1 MMSTLNQNNAN
12 HASEMQQTRQMIKRL
27 ILKEFQMYQKQ
38 FAAYV
43 IGLLIGLTLIGM
55 AKTWAFYAGGMILLV
70 LLICVG
76 GFAIQSSL
84 LNERRE
90 HTLSFMMSLPLTPMT
105 FFWSKVLANLV
116 LYLVPFTIVLA
127 GTAFLVL
134 FTPLPD
140 GILIWSFL
148 IYGFLATNFF
158 ISLAAALVLESEGW
172 NIFVQI
178 AVSTFVGPFMV
189 FIGTIDAIGK
199 KIQSNEIVLSR
210 EALGIFALELTIMV
224 LALVFARRVYRRKD
238 SFL

>member
-1 MMSTLNQNNAN
+1 MSALLQDN
-12 HASEMQQTRQMIKRL
+12 ASETQQTRQMIKRL
-27 ILKEFQMYQKQ
+27 IVKEFQMYQKQ

-55 AKTWAFYAGGMILLV
+55 AKAWAFYAGGMILLV

-90 HTLSFMMSLPLTPMT
+90 HTLTFMMSLPMTPMT
-105 FFWSKVLANLV
+105 FFWSKVIANLV
-116 LYLVPFTIVLA
+116 LYLVPFSIVLA

-158 ISLAAALVLESEGW
+158 ISLSAALVLESEGW

-189 FIGTIDAIGK
+189 VIGTIDAIGK
-199 KIQSNEIVLSR
+199 KIQTNDIVLSQ
-210 EALGIFALELTIMV
+210 EALGIFALELTVML
-224 LALVFARRVYRRKD
+224 LALAFARTVYRRKD

>member
-1 MMSTLNQNNAN
+1 MSTLTQNQ
-12 HASEMQQTRQMIKRL
+12 ASETQQTRQMIKRL
-27 ILKEFQMYQKQ
+27 IVKEFHMYQKQ

-55 AKTWAFYAGGMILLV
+55 AKTWSFYAGGMILLV

-90 HTLSFMMSLPLTPMT
+90 HTLTFMMSLPMTPMT

-116 LYLVPFTIVLA
+116 LYLVPFLIVVA

-158 ISLAAALVLESEGW
+158 ISLSAALVLESEGW

-189 FIGTIDAIGK
+189 VIGSIDAIGK
-199 KIQSNEIVLSR
+199 RIETNAIVLSQ
-210 EALGIFALELTIMV
+210 EALGIFALELAAILLS
-224 LALVFARRVYRRKD
+224 LAFARAVYRRKD

>member
-1 MMSTLNQNNAN
+1 MSTQTQNNA
-12 HASEMQQTRQMIKRL
+12 SETQQTRQMIKRL

-90 HTLSFMMSLPLTPMT
+90 HTLTFMMSLPLTPMT

-148 IYGFLATNFF
+148 IYGFLATNYF
-158 ISLAAALVLESEGW
+158 ISLSAALVLESEGW

-199 KIQSNEIVLSR
+199 KIQSNEVVLSQ
-210 EALGIFALELTIMV
+210 EALGIFALELTVML
-224 LALVFARRVYRRKD
+224 LALAFARSVYRRKD

>member
-1 MMSTLNQNNAN
+1 MSTQTQNQ
-12 HASEMQQTRQMIKRL
+12 ASETQQTRQMIKRL
-27 ILKEFQMYQKQ
+27 IVKEFHIYQKQ

-90 HTLSFMMSLPLTPMT
+90 HTLTFMMSLPLTPMT

-116 LYLVPFTIVLA
+116 LYLVPFLMVLA

-148 IYGFLATNFF
+148 IYGFLATNYF
-158 ISLAAALVLESEGW
+158 ISLSAALVLESEGW

-189 FIGTIDAIGK
+189 LLGTIDAIGK
-199 KIQSNEIVLSR
+199 KIQSNEVVLSQ
-210 EALGIFALELTIMV
+210 EALGIFALELTIML
-224 LALVFARRVYRRKD
+224 LALAFARSVYRRKD

>member
-1 MMSTLNQNNAN
+1 MRTLNQNNAN

-90 HTLSFMMSLPLTPMT
+90 HTLTFMMSLPLTPMT

-158 ISLAAALVLESEGW
+158 ISLGAALVLESEGW

>member
-1 MMSTLNQNNAN
+1 
-12 HASEMQQTRQMIKRL
+12 
-27 ILKEFQMYQKQ
+27 MYQKQ

-76 GFAIQSSL
+76 GFAIQTSL

-90 HTLSFMMSLPLTPMT
+90 HTLTFMMSLPMTPMT

-116 LYLVPFTIVLA
+116 LYLVPFLIVVA

-158 ISLAAALVLESEGW
+158 ISLSAALVLESEGW

-189 FIGTIDAIGK
+189 VLGTIDAIGK
-199 KIQSNEIVLSR
+199 KIETNDIVLSQ
-210 EALGIFALELTIMV
+210 EALSIFALELAVILLS
-224 LALVFARRVYRRKD
+224 LAFARAVYRRKD

>member
-1 MMSTLNQNNAN
+1 MSTLNQNNAN

-90 HTLSFMMSLPLTPMT
+90 HTLTFMMSLPLTPMT

-199 KIQSNEIVLSR
+199 KIQSNEIVLSQ
-210 EALGIFALELTIMV
+210 EALGIFALELTIMA

>member
-1 MMSTLNQNNAN
+1 MSTLTQNNT
-12 HASEMQQTRQMIKRL
+12 SETQQTRQMIKRL
-27 ILKEFQMYQKQ
+27 ILKEFHMYQKQ

-105 FFWSKVLANLV
+105 FFWSKVFANLV

-148 IYGFLATNFF
+148 IYCFLATNFF
-158 ISLAAALVLESEGW
+158 ISLSAALVLESEGW

-199 KIQSNEIVLSR
+199 KIQSNEVVLSP
-210 EALGIFALELTIMV
+210 EALGLFALELTVML
-224 LALVFARRVYRRKD
+224 LALAFARAVYRRKD

>member
-1 MMSTLNQNNAN
+1 
-12 HASEMQQTRQMIKRL
+12 
-27 ILKEFQMYQKQ
+27 
-38 FAAYV
+38 
-43 IGLLIGLTLIGM
+43 
-55 AKTWAFYAGGMILLV
+55 MILLV

-90 HTLSFMMSLPLTPMT
+90 HTLSFMMSLPMTPMT

-116 LYLVPFTIVLA
+116 LYLVPFLIVVA

-148 IYGFLATNFF
+148 IYGFLATNYF
-158 ISLAAALVLESEGW
+158 ISLSAALVLESEGW

-189 FIGTIDAIGK
+189 LLGTIDTIGK
-199 KIQSNEIVLSR
+199 KIQSNEVVLSQ
-210 EALGIFALELTIMV
+210 EALGIFVLELTIMV
-224 LALVFARRVYRRKD
+224 LALAFARSVYRRKD

>member
-1 MMSTLNQNNAN
+1 MGTLTQNNDN
-12 HASEMQQTRQMIKRL
+12 EMQQTRQMIKRL

>member
-1 MMSTLNQNNAN
+1 MGTLTQNNDN
-12 HASEMQQTRQMIKRL
+12 EMQQTRQMIKRL

-158 ISLAAALVLESEGW
+158 ISLGAALVLESEGW

>member
-1 MMSTLNQNNAN
+1 MSTLNQN
-12 HASEMQQTRQMIKRL
+12 HASETQQTRQMIKRL
-27 ILKEFQMYQKQ
+27 IVKEFHIYQKQ

-43 IGLLIGLTLIGM
+43 IGLLIGLTLIGI

-90 HTLSFMMSLPLTPMT
+90 HTLTFMMSLPLTPMT

-116 LYLVPFTIVLA
+116 LYLVPFAIVLA

-148 IYGFLATNFF
+148 IYGFLATNYF
-158 ISLAAALVLESEGW
+158 ISLSAALVLESEGW

-189 FIGTIDAIGK
+189 LLGTIDTIGK
-199 KIQSNEIVLSR
+199 KIQSNEVVLSQ
-210 EALGIFALELTIMV
+210 EALGIFVLELTIMV
-224 LALVFARRVYRRKD
+224 LALAFARSVYRRKD

>member
-1 MMSTLNQNNAN
+1 MSTLNQNNAN

-90 HTLSFMMSLPLTPMT
+90 HTLTFMMSLPLTPMT

-140 GILIWSFL
+140 GILIWSLL

>member
-1 MMSTLNQNNAN
+1 MSTLNQN
-12 HASEMQQTRQMIKRL
+12 HASETQQTRQMIKRL
-27 ILKEFQMYQKQ
+27 IVKEFHIYQKQ

-90 HTLSFMMSLPLTPMT
+90 HTLTFMMSLPLTPMT

-116 LYLVPFTIVLA
+116 LYLVPFAIVLA

-148 IYGFLATNFF
+148 IYGFLATNYF
-158 ISLAAALVLESEGW
+158 ISLSAALVLESEGW

-189 FIGTIDAIGK
+189 LLGTIDTIGK
-199 KIQSNEIVLSR
+199 KIQSNEVVLSQ
-210 EALGIFALELTIMV
+210 EALGIFVLELTIMV
-224 LALVFARRVYRRKD
+224 LALAFARSVYRRKD

>member
-1 MMSTLNQNNAN
+1 MSTQTQK

-27 ILKEFQMYQKQ
+27 IVKEFQMYQKQ

-90 HTLSFMMSLPLTPMT
+90 HTLTFMMSLPLTPMT

-148 IYGFLATNFF
+148 IYGFLATNYF
-158 ISLAAALVLESEGW
+158 ISLSAALVLESEGW

-199 KIQSNEIVLSR
+199 KIQSNEVVLSQ
-210 EALGIFALELTIMV
+210 EALGIFALELTVMV
-224 LALVFARRVYRRKD
+224 LALAFARSVYRRKD

>member
-1 MMSTLNQNNAN
+1 MSTLTQQNR
-12 HASEMQQTRQMIKRL
+12 HHPSESQQTRQMIKRL
-27 ILKEFQMYQKQ
+27 IVKEFQLYQKQ

-55 AKTWAFYAGGMILLV
+55 AKTWAFYAGGLTLLV

-76 GFAIQSSL
+76 GFAIQTSL

-116 LYLVPFTIVLA
+116 LYLVPFTIVLL

-148 IYGFLATNFF
+148 IYGFLAMNFF
-158 ISLAAALVLESEGW
+158 ISLSAGLILESEGW

-189 FIGTIDAIGK
+189 FIGTIDRIGK
-199 KIQSNEIVLSR
+199 KIQSNDIVLSP
-210 EALGIFALELTIMV
+210 EALAIFAVELSVML
-224 LALVFARRVYRRKD
+224 LALAFARNFYRRKD

>member
-1 MMSTLNQNNAN
+1 MSTLTQNQM
-12 HASEMQQTRQMIKRL
+12 SETRQARQMIKRL
-27 ILKEFQMYQKQ
+27 IVKEFHMYQKQ

-90 HTLSFMMSLPLTPMT
+90 HTLTFMMSLPLTPMT

-148 IYGFLATNFF
+148 IYGFLAANYF
-158 ISLAAALVLESEGW
+158 ISLSAALVLESEGW

-189 FIGTIDAIGK
+189 FIGTIDTIGK
-199 KIQSNEIVLSR
+199 KIQGNEVVLSQ
-210 EALGIFALELTIMV
+210 EALGIFALELTVML
-224 LALVFARRVYRRKD
+224 LALAFARSVYRHKD

>member
-1 MMSTLNQNNAN
+1 
-12 HASEMQQTRQMIKRL
+12 
-27 ILKEFQMYQKQ
+27 
-38 FAAYV
+38 
-43 IGLLIGLTLIGM
+43 
-55 AKTWAFYAGGMILLV
+55 
-70 LLICVG
+70 
-76 GFAIQSSL
+76 
-84 LNERRE
+84 
-90 HTLSFMMSLPLTPMT
+90 MMSLPLTPMT

-148 IYGFLATNFF
+148 IYGFLATNYF
-158 ISLAAALVLESEGW
+158 ISLSAALVLESEGW
-172 NIFVQI
+172 NIFMQI

-199 KIQSNEIVLSR
+199 KIQSNDVVLSP
-210 EALGIFALELTIMV
+210 EALGIFALELTVML
-224 LALVFARRVYRRKD
+224 LALLFARSVYRRKD

>member
-1 MMSTLNQNNAN
+1 MSTLIQNQ
-12 HASEMQQTRQMIKRL
+12 ASETQQTRRMITRL
-27 ILKEFQMYQKQ
+27 IVKEFHIYQKQ

-90 HTLSFMMSLPLTPMT
+90 HTLTFMMSLPLTPMT

-116 LYLVPFTIVLA
+116 LYLVPFFIVMA

-148 IYGFLATNFF
+148 IYGFLATNYF
-158 ISLAAALVLESEGW
+158 ISLSAALVLESEGW

-189 FIGTIDAIGK
+189 LLGTIDAIGK
-199 KIQSNEIVLSR
+199 KIQSNDIILSQ
-210 EALGIFALELTIMV
+210 EALGIFALELTVML
-224 LALVFARRVYRRKD
+224 LALVFARSVYRRKD

>member
-1 MMSTLNQNNAN
+1 MSTLTQYQG
-12 HASEMQQTRQMIKRL
+12 SETQQTRQMIKRL
-27 ILKEFQMYQKQ
+27 IVKEFHMYQKQ

-43 IGLLIGLTLIGM
+43 VGLLIGLTLIGM

-90 HTLSFMMSLPLTPMT
+90 HTLTFMMSLPLTPMT

-116 LYLVPFTIVLA
+116 LYLVPFSLVLA
-127 GTAFLVL
+127 GTTFLVL

-189 FIGTIDAIGK
+189 FIGTIDVIGK
-199 KIQSNEIVLSR
+199 KIQSNDIVMSP
-210 EALGIFALELTIMV
+210 EALGIFGAELSLILV
-224 LALVFARRVYRRKD
+224 SLALARKVYRRKD

>member
-1 MMSTLNQNNAN
+1 MSTLNQNNAN
-12 HASEMQQTRQMIKRL
+12 HASETGQTRQMIKRL

-90 HTLSFMMSLPLTPMT
+90 HTLTFMMSLPLTPMT

-116 LYLVPFTIVLA
+116 LYLVPFAIVLA

-158 ISLAAALVLESEGW
+158 ISLGAALVLESEGW

-199 KIQSNEIVLSR
+199 KIQSNEVVLSP
-210 EALGIFALELTIMV
+210 EALGIFALELTVML
-224 LALVFARRVYRRKD
+224 LALAFARSVYRRKD

>member
-1 MMSTLNQNNAN
+1 MSTLTQNNA
-12 HASEMQQTRQMIKRL
+12 SETQQTRQMIKRL

-90 HTLSFMMSLPLTPMT
+90 HTLTFMMSLPLTPMT

-148 IYGFLATNFF
+148 IYGFLATNYF
-158 ISLAAALVLESEGW
+158 ISLSAALVLESEGW

-199 KIQSNEIVLSR
+199 KIQSNEVVLSQ
-210 EALGIFALELTIMV
+210 EALGIFALELTVML
-224 LALVFARRVYRRKD
+224 LALAFARSVYRRKD